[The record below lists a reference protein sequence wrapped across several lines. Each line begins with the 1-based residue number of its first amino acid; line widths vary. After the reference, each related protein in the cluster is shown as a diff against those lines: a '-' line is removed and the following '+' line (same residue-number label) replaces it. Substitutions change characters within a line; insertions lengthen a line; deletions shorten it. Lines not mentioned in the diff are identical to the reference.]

1 MFIFGVYTVT
11 KICYTIQYE
20 RRGVR
25 IRAEHYE
32 ERNEQMNEMQRKV
45 WAVLANMS
53 GEAVAN
59 AITDYHGLQLV
70 DEGFARH
77 LVEEGICGYADV
89 GIGMED

>member
-1 MFIFGVYTVT
+1 M
-11 KICYTIQYE
+11 QHE

-45 WAVLANMS
+45 LAVLANMS

-59 AITDYHGLQLV
+59 TFTDYHGLQLI

-89 GIGMED
+89 GIVGED